1 MAKVEIP
8 QEIKDQ
14 LIKWGCV
21 EKDGVWVNDNIEV
34 EFTNLLRVEFRVN
47 GKPMQAYTGTEK
59 ILEVLKQ
66 QMEN

>member
-1 MAKVEIP
+1 MSKVETP

-47 GKPMQAYTGTEK
+47 GKLVQAYTGAEK

>member
-1 MAKVEIP
+1 MPKVEIP

-34 EFTNLLRVEFRVN
+34 EFTNLLRGEFRVN
-47 GKPMQAYTGTEK
+47 GKPVQAYTGAEK

-66 QMEN
+66 QMPN